1 MLFKLLCTF
10 AVLLLSLTIDA
21 QYSLQSN
28 PISLSLQG
36 CDATLAN
43 QWSGTA
49 NPAGLAQS
57 SYYSV
62 AMAYE
67 QRFDVDEL
75 ALKSAAVVVPTKFGT
90 VAVNGA
96 QFGFETFRS
105 SGYAISYA
113 RLFGKNVAAG
123 LKFNFIDQYQQAAGH
138 FTAFYSDLGLV
149 ITPQKELRL
158 AVHCINP
165 EQAQIHYPDYSISL
179 PTVFELG
186 GSWQFLPTASLMME
200 LEQSLDDDPSV
211 ALAMQASVKSILMLR
226 GGFEILSGDVSAG
239 MGLQLRG
246 LLIDLGMA
254 WHEPLGMISSA
265 SIGYQFK

>member
-1 MLFKLLCTF
+1 MFLKRLCTF
-10 AVLLLSLTIDA
+10 AALWLSLTINA
-21 QYSLQSN
+21 QYALHSN

-49 NPAGLAQS
+49 NPAGLAQLS
-57 SYYSV
+57 DYSV

-75 ALKSAAVVVPTKFGT
+75 ALKSVAVVVPTKFGT
-90 VAVNGA
+90 VAVNGS

-105 SGYAISYA
+105 SNYAVSYA

-123 LKFNFIDQYQQAAGH
+123 LKFNLIDQYQQTAGH

-149 ITPQKELRL
+149 ILPQKQLRL

-165 EQAQIHYPDYSISL
+165 EQAEIHYPDYSIAL

-211 ALAMQASVKSILMLR
+211 AIAMQASVKSILMLR
-226 GGFEILSGDVSAG
+226 GGFEMFSGDVSAG
-239 MGLQLRG
+239 LGLQLHG
-246 LLIDLGMA
+246 LLVDLGMA
-254 WHEPLGMISSA
+254 WREPLGMISSA